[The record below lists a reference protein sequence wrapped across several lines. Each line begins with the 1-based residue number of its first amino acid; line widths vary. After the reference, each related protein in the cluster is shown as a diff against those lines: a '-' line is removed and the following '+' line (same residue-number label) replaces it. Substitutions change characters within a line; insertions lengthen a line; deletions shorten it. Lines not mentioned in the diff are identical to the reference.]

1 MNDCEKQEKTSMMYI
16 HDISKMFFGRLRKY
30 SEELGIPSGY
40 RRILISLVHSDG
52 LTQFELAKLSHLTP
66 PTVSVT
72 LQKMEHDGLIKR
84 VPDELDQRQM
94 RVFLTEK
101 GRQDERAN
109 KRKADETEE
118 TVLSCLSPEERAV
131 LRGYLARIYDSMA
144 ENADNFY
151 TEEREITPD
160 EKMV

>member
-1 MNDCEKQEKTSMMYI
+1 MYI
-16 HDISKMFFGRLRKY
+16 HDISKMFFGQLRKY

-52 LTQFELAKLSHLTP
+52 LTQLELAKLSHLTP

-84 VPDELDQRQM
+84 VPDEFDQRQM

-101 GRQDERAN
+101 GRQNESAE
-109 KRKADETEE
+109 KKKADETEKQ
-118 TVLSCLSPEERAV
+118 VLSCLSAEERDA
-131 LRGYLARIYDSMA
+131 LCGYLARIYKSMA
-144 ENADNFY
+144 ENAYKFD